1 MEAKFSGRR
10 RIDVGSATRRP
21 PLPTDEWG
29 PRLELDGEDGELL
42 MAEAP
47 SGPRPVPARTD
58 AAAKPGFDWLVQQE
72 QRMEA
77 SNTLIDFGENGLKRD
92 DRRAAAIRHH
102 PRLGPIPA
110 VVADDARPGM
120 SWLVQQQ
127 QAVEKSTEVLIEF
140 DLTFIIETPRDADGL
155 RGYHAKSFLSGWC
168 CPARSGGATLCSYL
182 SR

>member
-1 MEAKFSGRR
+1 MCLCSCAFLAAWARRRLPSRVRARLPGPVNMEAKFSGRR

-47 SGPRPVPARTD
+47 SGPRLVPARTD

-72 QRMEA
+72 QRLEA

-127 QAVEKSTEVLIEF
+127 QAVEKSSEVLIEF
-140 DLTFIIETPRDADGL
+140 D
-155 RGYHAKSFLSGWC
+155 
-168 CPARSGGATLCSYL
+168 
-182 SR
+182 